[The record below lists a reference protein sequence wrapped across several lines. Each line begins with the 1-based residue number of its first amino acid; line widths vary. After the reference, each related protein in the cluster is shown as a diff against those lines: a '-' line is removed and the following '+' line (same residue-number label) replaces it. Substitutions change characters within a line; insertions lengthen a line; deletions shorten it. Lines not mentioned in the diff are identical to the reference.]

1 MESKRVRGSLNF
13 GSIDEGAISMN
24 KELVTLVLAL
34 MTTAV
39 SAQGTG
45 QSQNQQPA
53 NNQSQ
58 PGAASQ
64 AQPSNAGQSQP
75 ASGQSQSGNK
85 EIKNPAEVK
94 EMALAILQENP
105 NHVRARAIVTAFDRA
120 AATNGDTTAL
130 KEGCDAAQKGLQ
142 GLSSWTKP
150 EGMPDAEYESAK
162 TEMAEIFNG
171 TAGFCALQNK
181 DYATAK
187 TFFQK
192 AAEVDPKN
200 LQDTFQL
207 AVADLESNPIDLNG
221 FWYAAKAINLAG
233 NNAQ

>member
-24 KELVTLVLAL
+24 KVLVTLVLAL

-75 ASGQSQSGNK
+75 ASGQSQAGNK
-85 EIKNPAEVK
+85 EIKAPAEYN
-94 EMALAILQENP
+94 ADISAINNADHAQQ
-105 NHVRARAIVTAFDRA
+105 
-120 AATNGDTTAL
+120 AATIEAFV
-130 KEGCDAAQKGLQ
+130 KR
-142 GLSSWTKP
+142 
-150 EGMPDAEYESAK
+150 
-162 TEMAEIFNG
+162 
-171 TAGFCALQNK
+171 
-181 DYATAK
+181 
-187 TFFQK
+187 
-192 AAEVDPKN
+192 
-200 LQDTFQL
+200 
-207 AVADLESNPIDLNG
+207 
-221 FWYAAKAINLAG
+221 
-233 NNAQ
+233 